1 MGKLLIPILVL
12 VLAIGITIVT
22 DDARTGGRGGVGG
35 GGGKADFVFINRGD
49 VSTLDLQ
56 KMSWSQDLRIGRA
69 LFEGLVGLDVFSHE
83 FNVKPGVAERWE
95 ISEDKKT
102 YTFHLRADARWS
114 NGEPVRASDFVYSW
128 RRMLLPDTGC
138 DYVAMAQIIEGAK
151 EFTTWREQR
160 LAELAKPEGGSAR
173 ASDARTLWAETEKK
187 FTEMVRLHSV
197 DDRTLKFTLSRPT
210 PYFIELLAFASFYPV
225 YPPQVKQYEV
235 LDESSG
241 RLNTKSGWTKGG
253 VLISNGPYM
262 LTGWRFKRDMSFEK
276 NPHYW
281 AKDRLGFDRMLML
294 SVEDVNA
301 QVLAFRSG
309 TVQWVSDVVAP
320 YRAEILNQKREFYR
334 DHQAEYDRMM
344 AEGLDPAEIDRRLP
358 SDPRN
363 RIGAYSAFGT
373 YFYSFNCQPKLKDG
387 RDNPFIDKRVR
398 RAFAMA
404 VDKTRIVDQVRRLG
418 EKPVSVLVPPGS
430 IGGYRSPAGLP
441 YDPERA
447 RRELAA
453 AGYPGGKGLPT
464 IEILFTK
471 DGGHDLIAQTIKKDW
486 EEHLGVS
493 VELVMKEI
501 KVFRND
507 VRGQNYMV
515 SRGSWFGD
523 FGDPAT
529 FLDLSR
535 KDDGNNDRKYASP
548 EFEELMNRSDNEQDP
563 AKRMELL
570 HQAEKLIMEEDMPIL
585 PMFQYV
591 EMQMFDPHVLTG
603 VSSHPRQIEN
613 IQDFDVLGDGKGPD
627 VPKMLPARPP
637 GNGNAKN
644 AKRAKKDKRRLQK
657 TNQSVI
663 CGVSPISSR
672 CLPSSPSRS
681 SRSIVSALARSPR
694 ASP

>member
-1 MGKLLIPILVL
+1 MVKLLIPILIL
-12 VLAIGITIVT
+12 ALAIGITIVG
-22 DDARTGGRGGVGG
+22 DDSALPGKNGG
-35 GGGKADFVFINRGD
+35 ADFVFINRGD

-69 LFEGLVGLDVFSHE
+69 LFEGLVGLDIFSHE
-83 FNVKPGVAERWE
+83 YNVKPGVASRWE
-95 ISEDKKT
+95 ISDDKRT
-102 YTFHLRADARWS
+102 YTFHLRADAKWS
-114 NGEPVRASDFVYSW
+114 NGEPVKAGDFVYSW

-138 DYVAMAQIIEGAK
+138 DYIAMAQIIEGAK

-160 LAELAKPEGGSAR
+160 LGEFGKPGGENDAR
-173 ASDARTLWAETEKK
+173 ALWAETEKK
-187 FTEMVRLHSV
+187 FAEMVLLTAV
-197 DDRTLKFTLSRPT
+197 DDRTLRFTLARPT
-210 PYFIELLAFASFYPV
+210 PYFLELLAFASFYPV
-225 YPPQVKQYEV
+225 YPAQVKQYEV
-235 LDESSG
+235 LDDSSG

-262 LTGWRFKRDMSFEK
+262 LTGWRFKRDMTFEK

-281 AKDRLGFDRMLML
+281 AKERLGFDRMLML

-309 TVQWVSDVVAP
+309 TVHWLSDVAAP

-334 DHQAEYDRMM
+334 EHQVEYDRMV

-387 RDNPFIDKRVR
+387 RDNPFVDKRVR

-404 VDKTRIVDQVRRLG
+404 VDKRRIVDQVRRLG
-418 EKPVSVLVPPGS
+418 ERPVSVLVPPGS
-430 IGGYRSPAGLP
+430 IAGYRSPDGLP

-493 VELVMKEI
+493 VELAMKEI

-535 KDDGNNDRKYASP
+535 KDDGNNDRKYASA
-548 EFEELMNRSDNEQDP
+548 EFEDLMNRSDNEQDP
-563 AKRMELL
+563 AKRFELL

-613 IQDFDVLGDGKGPD
+613 IQDFDILGDGKGPD
-627 VPKMLPARPP
+627 VPKMLPVRPA
-637 GNGNAKN
+637 GRGNAKN

-657 TNQSVI
+657 TNQSVV
-663 CGVSPISSR
+663 CGVSPISSP

-681 SRSIVSALARSPR
+681 SRSMVFAQARSPR
-694 ASP
+694 TSP